1 MTRLQ
6 RILIGAFLMTLAL
19 AAGARAQTPATETKQ
34 VEIYGQKIYYL
45 EAGSP
50 VNPKVILLHGLGGDM
65 NNWAMTLPALAA
77 KYHVLAL
84 DQIGFGK
91 SDKPILNYRV
101 ATMVEFLDQFYGKLG
116 IEKASLVGNSL
127 GAWTAAA
134 FAIAH
139 PQKVEKLVL
148 AGGAGLSS
156 KRWNGPA
163 LTNELFSILN
173 PSTTAGV
180 RRTFEMI
187 FYNKTFISDAFVT
200 QAFTARLKRGSGQ
213 VINSLI
219 ESMLRG
225 EDYVDE
231 KIKTIKAPTLVVWG
245 REDRLTPLAMGEA
258 FAKDIPGAQLLVFDQ
273 CAHVPQMEK
282 PAEFNAAVLKF
293 LAAATAASSALK

>member
-1 MTRLQ
+1 MTTRLQ
-6 RILIGAFLMTLAL
+6 QILIGAVLLTLAL
-19 AAGARAQTPATETKQ
+19 AASARAQTPTPENKV
-34 VEIYGQKIYYL
+34 VEIYGQKIYYQ
-45 EAGSP
+45 EAGSAA
-50 VNPKVILLHGLGGDM
+50 NPKVILLHGLGGDM

-77 KYHVLAL
+77 KYHVFVP

-91 SDKPILNYRV
+91 SDKPILNYRI
-101 ATMVEFLDQFYGKLG
+101 ATLVEFLDQFCRKLG

-134 FAIAH
+134 FAIEH
-139 PQKVEKLVL
+139 PGKVEKLAL
-148 AGGAGLSS
+148 AGGAGLTS
-156 KRWNGPA
+156 KRWGGPA
-163 LTNELFSILN
+163 LTNEIFSILN
-173 PSTTAGV
+173 PSTTAEV
-180 RRTFEMI
+180 KRTFEMI
-187 FYNKTFISDAFVT
+187 FYNKTFASDAYVA

-231 KIKTIKAPTLVVWG
+231 KLKTIKAPTLVVWG

-273 CAHVPQMEK
+273 CAHVPQLEK

-293 LAAATAASSALK
+293 LAAAAASSASK

>member
-1 MTRLQ
+1 MFKLQ
-6 RILIGAFLMTLAL
+6 RILIGAFLLTLAL
-19 AAGARAQTPATETKQ
+19 AASVRAQTPAPENKV

-45 EAGSP
+45 EAGSAA
-50 VNPKVILLHGLGGDM
+50 NPKVILLHGMGGDM
-65 NNWAMTLPALAA
+65 NNWSLTLPALAA
-77 KYHVLAL
+77 KYHVFVP

-91 SDKPILNYRV
+91 SDKPIMNYRV
-101 ATMVEFLDQFYGKLG
+101 ATLVEFLDVFCKKLG

-139 PQKVEKLVL
+139 PQKVEKLVM
-148 AGGAGLSS
+148 AGGSGLSS
-156 KRWNGPA
+156 KRWNGPV
-163 LTNELFSILN
+163 LTKELYPILN
-173 PSTTAGV
+173 PSTTAEMKRV
-180 RRTFEMI
+180 FEMI
-187 FYNKTFISDAFVT
+187 FYNKALFSDAAIEV
-200 QAFTARLKRGSGQ
+200 AFTNRLKRNSGQ
-213 VINSLI
+213 VVNALI

-231 KIKTIKAPTLVVWG
+231 KVKTIKAPTLVVWG

-273 CAHVPQMEK
+273 CAHVPQLEK

-293 LAAATAASSALK
+293 LAAAAAASSASK